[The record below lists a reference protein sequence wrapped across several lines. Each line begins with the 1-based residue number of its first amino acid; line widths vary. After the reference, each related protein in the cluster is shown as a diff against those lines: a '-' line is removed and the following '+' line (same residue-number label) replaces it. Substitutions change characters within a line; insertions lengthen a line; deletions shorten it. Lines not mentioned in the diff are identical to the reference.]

1 MASNDAHSHARHR
14 RYFLQ
19 DIPLEEALTRWFGAL
34 ENAGALNPTD
44 AEPVALDDP
53 HIVGRITAGPVWAI
67 ASSPHYDAAA
77 MDGIAVLASDTI
89 GATETAPVSLI
100 EWERRP
106 FGWTPATPCLLIPTR
121 W

>member
-1 MASNDAHSHARHR
+1 MASNDAHLHARHR

-53 HIVGRITAGPVWAI
+53 HIVGRITGWAGLGRRIIP
-67 ASSPHYDAAA
+67 
-77 MDGIAVLASDTI
+77 
-89 GATETAPVSLI
+89 SLRC
-100 EWERRP
+100 RRNGRDRRAG
-106 FGWTPATPCLLIPTR
+106 FR
-121 W
+121 YHRRN